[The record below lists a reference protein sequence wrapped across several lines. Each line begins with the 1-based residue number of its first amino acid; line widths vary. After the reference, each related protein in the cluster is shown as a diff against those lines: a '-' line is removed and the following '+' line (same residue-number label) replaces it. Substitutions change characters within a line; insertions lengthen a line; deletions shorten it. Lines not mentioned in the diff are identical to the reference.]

1 MQRQA
6 WARNIQTW
14 ARDAGER
21 VERWVRQ
28 LPRKAVYIG
37 ISLICL
43 VALLGAGLV
52 HDVIANRT
60 TVTNGAARWIND
72 TTKTAP
78 SFSISIPDSGQAPA
92 IAPQFQSY
100 YAAHAGAQALGT
112 PITTIFPVSQG
123 WVQFFVSGA
132 LLLPAAHASAPSSG
146 NSDDLSALLKDGL
159 VDQATGVVL
168 LPLVQSLLTV
178 GSQASIAGA
187 GSALTYVDLRSA
199 TQPASMKTAPTAKKK
214 AGAAQ
219 QTAQGAV
226 FIQGGTR
233 GGQPVG
239 HLIPAVLW
247 QYINQPD
254 VSPDGWQQDIG
265 APLTEALS
273 FTLNVQGQAHNMLAQ
288 VFWRE
293 ALLVDLGGDGSSS
306 QPVIR
311 PVQSGL
317 DYLRTLGPPAIML
330 GSQRTIWAQGDTALL
345 NAPGAGAAVAHVGQ
359 QFPLSL
365 LGDAAWKNGAL
376 WYHVQWT
383 APKSTGQ
390 GWAPALGT
398 TFTAPGSVPAWA
410 SFDVLS
416 PDLAAYLASIGG
428 DVDAVVYDETRQV
441 YYTYNASAQFIMG
454 SSIKVPIM
462 LTFLNMT
469 ESQGREPNDDEMDL
483 LTTMIENSDNDS
495 AATLYYDIEGGAPA
509 VTSYLQSIGITD
521 MHPDCCSFGYSLT
534 TPLAMVNLLTLLH
547 DGKLLTAQD
556 RTLALSLMSQIE
568 SDQQVGVGDSAPDGA
583 SWEMKDGWLPGPDD
597 LWAMNSSGIVTLGG
611 ETYIIAVDT
620 QEQNSLEDGQT
631 IVQRVCNVV
640 ASLLL

>member
-1 MQRQA
+1 
-6 WARNIQTW
+6 
-14 ARDAGER
+14 
-21 VERWVRQ
+21 VF
-28 LPRKAVYIG
+28 IG
-37 ISLICL
+37 VSLICL

-52 HDVIANRT
+52 HDVIANKT
-60 TVTNGAARWIND
+60 TVTNGASRWIGD
-72 TTKTAP
+72 TTQTAP
-78 SFSISIPDSGQAPA
+78 TFSISIPSSGQAPA
-92 IAPQFQSY
+92 IAPQFQRY
-100 YAAHAGAQALGT
+100 YTAHAGAQTLGT

-123 WVQFFVSGA
+123 WAQFFVSGA
-132 LLLPAAHASAPSSG
+132 LLLPAAQASVPSNG
-146 NSDDLSALLKDGL
+146 DNDDLSALLKNGL
-159 VDQATGVVL
+159 VDHATGVVL

-178 GSQASIAGA
+178 GSQARIAGA
-187 GSALTYVDLRSA
+187 GGALTYVDLRSA
-199 TQPASMKTAPTAKKK
+199 TQPASMKSSPPAKKN
-214 AGAAQ
+214 ASAVQ
-219 QTAQGAV
+219 QNAQGAV

-233 GGQPVG
+233 NGQPVG
-239 HLIPAVLW
+239 HVIPSVLW
-247 QYINQPD
+247 QYINQPG

-265 APLTEALS
+265 APLTEAIS
-273 FTLNVQGQAHNMLAQ
+273 FTLNAQGQTHSMLVQ

-293 ALLVDLGGDGSSS
+293 ALLVDLDGGGSSG
-306 QPVIR
+306 QPVIQ

-317 DYLRTLGPPAIML
+317 DYLRTLGPPAIAL

-345 NAPGAGAAVAHVGQ
+345 NAPGTGAEVAHVGQ

-365 LGDAAWKNGAL
+365 LGDTAWKNGAL

-383 APKSTGQ
+383 APKSTAQ

-416 PDLAAYLASIGG
+416 PDLAAYLASVGG
-428 DVDAVVYDETRQV
+428 NVDAVVYDETRQV
-441 YYTYNASAQFIMG
+441 YYTYNASSQFIMG

-469 ESQGREPNDDEMDL
+469 ESQGREPDDNEMEL

-495 AATLYYDIEGGAPA
+495 AATLYYDMEGGASA
-509 VTSYLQSIGITD
+509 VASYLQSIGITD
-521 MHPDCCSFGYSLT
+521 MEPDCCSFGYSLT

-547 DGKLLTAQD
+547 DGKLLTDQD
-556 RTLALSLMSQIE
+556 RSLALSLMGQIE

-597 LWAMNSSGIVTLGG
+597 LWAMNSSGIVTLNG

-631 IVQRVCNVV
+631 IVQHVCDVV